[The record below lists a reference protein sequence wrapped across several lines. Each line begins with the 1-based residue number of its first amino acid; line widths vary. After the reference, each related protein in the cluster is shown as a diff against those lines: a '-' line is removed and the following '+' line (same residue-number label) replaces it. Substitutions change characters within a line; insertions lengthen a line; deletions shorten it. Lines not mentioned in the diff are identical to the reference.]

1 MAGLP
6 VSPLLVV
13 CEYLVLEV
21 CKSLVLEYLRSSA
34 APRNEVPGSWE
45 TFSAFTS
52 GMSCLC
58 RLLCI
63 ATRVLVVIITILIIN
78 VITIIIINI
87 KMITIIININIL
99 IFIFS
104 SGDLEQSAV
113 GVGRA

>member
-1 MAGLP
+1 MG
-6 VSPLLVV
+6 
-13 CEYLVLEV
+13 CESLVLEV

-45 TFSAFTS
+45 TISAFTS
-52 GMSCLC
+52 GMSC

-63 ATRVLVVIITILIIN
+63 ATRVLVLIITIVIIN
-78 VITIIIINI
+78 VITITIINI